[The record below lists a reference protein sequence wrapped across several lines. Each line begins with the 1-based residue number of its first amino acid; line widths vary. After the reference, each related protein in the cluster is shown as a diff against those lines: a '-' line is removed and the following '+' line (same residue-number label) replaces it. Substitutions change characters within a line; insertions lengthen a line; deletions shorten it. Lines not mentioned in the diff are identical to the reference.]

1 MTNFYVTY
9 TLADKKTRDEFY
21 ADIKA
26 EAVVSKSLA
35 EDGCIRYTYFFPA
48 DNDYQIFLWEQWESR
63 EAQKAHTGQPHF
75 KKLGEIK
82 AKYEMETEITIEDAV
97 AQR

>member
-9 TLADKKTRDEFY
+9 TLAEKEDRDRFY
-21 ADIKA
+21 AEIKA
-26 EAVVSKSLA
+26 AEVISESLA
-35 EDGCIRYTYFFPA
+35 EEGCIRYAYFFPA
-48 DNDYQIFLWEQWESR
+48 DSDNQIFLWEQWESR

-82 AKYEMETEITIEDAV
+82 AKYRMETEIVIEDTCGEC
-97 AQR
+97 

>member
-9 TLADKKTRDEFY
+9 TLADKKARDEFY

-48 DNDYQIFLWEQWESR
+48 DNDYQIFCGNNGKVERRRKRIQDSR
-63 EAQKAHTGQPHF
+63 ILRNWVK
-75 KKLGEIK
+75 
-82 AKYEMETEITIEDAV
+82 
-97 AQR
+97 